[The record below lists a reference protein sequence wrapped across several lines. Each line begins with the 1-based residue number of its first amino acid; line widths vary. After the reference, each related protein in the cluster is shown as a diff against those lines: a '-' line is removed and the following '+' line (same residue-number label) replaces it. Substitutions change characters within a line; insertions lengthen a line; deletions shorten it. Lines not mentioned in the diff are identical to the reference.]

1 MYVLTCVL
9 PPGNPYTNY
18 YENTYGFIDALFG
31 HGLMNA
37 ADYDF
42 WKTNCW
48 DNEDAIDDSEACY
61 AVYVAAY
68 YSSYNSNVYALDW
81 DQCYVNEDWTKQ
93 FKKSSHIHKTAEGFL
108 DHLMQYDA
116 DKLRELGLKMPRAEL
131 AQMHANIKEGHVT
144 PMTKV
149 KPMQTDSWSLGSDS
163 YVPCSEFNAVAWCV
177 TFEVVTC
184 SA

>member
-1 MYVLTCVL
+1 M
-9 PPGNPYTNY
+9 
-18 YENTYGFIDALFG
+18 
-31 HGLMNA
+31 
-37 ADYDF
+37 
-42 WKTNCW
+42 
-48 DNEDAIDDSEACY
+48 
-61 AVYVAAY
+61 YVAAY

-93 FKKSSHIHKTAEGFL
+93 LKKSSHIHKTAEGFL

-163 YVPCSEFNAVAWCV
+163 YVPCSEFNAVAWFV
-177 TFEVVTC
+177 LPLEW
-184 SA
+184 